1 MPRICWGVTSPQAGT
16 PMCAGMCPAFRQE
29 PKHHVCACST
39 NTHAGNSSIMCT
51 PGLPRTPASAQM
63 PRVTTWFFSD
73 SNNNFLKFIN
83 DDNNNINF

>member
-1 MPRICWGVTSPQAGT
+1 
-16 PMCAGMCPAFRQE
+16 
-29 PKHHVCACST
+29 
-39 NTHAGNSSIMCT
+39 MCT
-51 PGLPRTPASAQM
+51 PGLPKTPASAQM